1 MGRIAIVEGIRTPFV
16 KAGTFAKDIPAQRL
30 GAICVRELLELTHL
44 NPDAVDEVIFGAVGN
59 PIEAANV
66 ARVISLYAGIPKEK
80 RAYTVSRNCAS
91 GFESVTGA
99 YEKIRCG
106 LDEIVIAGGAESM
119 SNMPLIFGKE
129 MTEIFTRLNRAKT
142 AIEKIKLF
150 WRIKLAYLKPVLG
163 LLLGLTDVVCGLGMG
178 QTAEVLAKEF
188 GITRKE
194 QDEFALISHHRAV
207 ASRPKL
213 REEITPIYVPPKFDI
228 VVEDDNG
235 PREGQTMEALCK
247 LRPAF
252 DRYTGTVT
260 AGNSSQITDGSCA
273 LLIMEEEKA
282 KQMGYEPLGYIRAYT
297 YVGVDPSRMGL
308 GPAYAI
314 PMVLDKAGLKL
325 KDMELIEI
333 NEAFVVQV
341 IACLR
346 LLASKKFAEENFSA
360 SKAIGQIDMDKLN
373 VNGGAVALGHPVGVT
388 GSRLILTL
396 LKEMKRQNAQLGLV
410 SLCVGGGQGGAIILE
425 R

>member
-1 MGRIAIVEGIRTPFV
+1 MERIAIVEGIRTPFV

-80 RAYTVSRNCAS
+80 PAYTVSRNCAS

-106 LDEIVIAGGAESM
+106 LDEIVVAGGAESM

-129 MTEIFTRLNRAKT
+129 MTEIFTKLNRAKT

-150 WRIKLAYLKPVLG
+150 WRIKLAYLKPVSG

-213 REEITPIYVPPKFDI
+213 REEIMPIYIPPKFDI
-228 VVEDDNG
+228 YFVH
-235 PREGQTMEALCK
+235 TM
-247 LRPAF
+247 
-252 DRYTGTVT
+252 
-260 AGNSSQITDGSCA
+260 
-273 LLIMEEEKA
+273 
-282 KQMGYEPLGYIRAYT
+282 
-297 YVGVDPSRMGL
+297 
-308 GPAYAI
+308 
-314 PMVLDKAGLKL
+314 
-325 KDMELIEI
+325 
-333 NEAFVVQV
+333 
-341 IACLR
+341 
-346 LLASKKFAEENFSA
+346 
-360 SKAIGQIDMDKLN
+360 
-373 VNGGAVALGHPVGVT
+373 
-388 GSRLILTL
+388 
-396 LKEMKRQNAQLGLV
+396 
-410 SLCVGGGQGGAIILE
+410 
-425 R
+425 